1 MFALAALGKRAGVG
15 VTAWQRHTSGSLM
28 ANGVINAVSRATEFG
43 SGLGDGGA
51 VDGREKCLP
60 QP

>member
-1 MFALAALGKRAGVG
+1 
-15 VTAWQRHTSGSLM
+15 M
-28 ANGVINAVSRATEFG
+28 ADGVINTVSGATEVG
-43 SGLGDGGA
+43 RGLGDGGA

>member
-1 MFALAALGKRAGVG
+1 
-15 VTAWQRHTSGSLM
+15 M
-28 ANGVINAVSRATEFG
+28 ANGIINAVSRATGFG
-43 SGLGDGGA
+43 SGLGNRGV